1 MKRMKIDLR
10 DALDEDVF
18 YKKSHRHNQVDF
30 YKKSEK
36 STVNK
41 KQKNKPHS
49 KFNYDNDEFEN
60 YQ

>member
-1 MKRMKIDLR
+1 MKIDLR

-18 YKKSHRHNQVDF
+18 YKKNHRSKQDDF

-36 STVNK
+36 SIVNK
-41 KQKNKPHS
+41 KQKNKPYN
-49 KFNYDNDEFEN
+49 KFNYDNDDFEN